1 MTPLAARLFR
11 QGNGGDQR
19 VLAGCQFFECT
30 ALTSMALEMQ
40 RDDIEARAFSA
51 NARLPA
57 SWTFIE
63 AMIRGQ
69 RIGFICQEGDLGDR
83 VIVTCIA
90 DQGGVISGAWS
101 GAFFPGSE
109 EFLRFGG
116 ENLTDK
122 KRDSIFVGLM
132 LVEKYLCIINQPGLV
147 GQRDHNTDKRVL
159 RLASSTGL
167 EAPPLRWHECH
178 IRPGLHGT
186 EAVGAKSEHRERQL
200 HYVRKHLKPSLG
212 PDRWIDGY
220 WRGNADL
227 GLHLKHYVAHPGR
240 DAVVTADDKA
250 EHPLT
255 D

>member
-1 MTPLAARLFR
+1 MTPLAAKMFR
-11 QGNGGDQR
+11 QGSEGNQR
-19 VLAGCQFFECT
+19 TLAGCQFFECT
-30 ALTSMALEMQ
+30 ALTPLALEMEWA
-40 RDDIEARAFSA
+40 DSVSKGFSA
-51 NARLPA
+51 NALLPA
-57 SWTFIE
+57 PKTFIE
-63 AMIRGQ
+63 ALIKGQ
-69 RIGFICQEGDLGDR
+69 RVGFLCQESETDDR
-83 VIVTCIA
+83 IFVICLA
-90 DQGGVISGAWS
+90 EQGGRIDMVWRG
-101 GAFFPGSE
+101 GYLPGSE
-109 EFLRFGG
+109 DVTFAGG
-116 ENLTDK
+116 VMPEPRE
-122 KRDSIFVGLM
+122 RDSIVAGLL
-132 LVEKYLCIINQPGLV
+132 LVEKFLTVINQPGLV
-147 GQRDHNTDKRVL
+147 GQRDHNTDRRVL

-240 DAVVTADDKA
+240 NAVSAEGKA
-250 EHPLT
+250 ARPIT